1 MTEFFNK
8 IGDAIIA
15 TADMLCDYPEFLLL
29 IGGGLFL
36 FIFSRAVSL
45 RRLPQAIAV
54 LREKQATS
62 SGKETG
68 QISSVQALL
77 SAIAATVGMGNIAG
91 VAVALTVGNGN
102 PGVIF
107 WMWVSA
113 LVGMTTKFFEG
124 TLAIMYKGK
133 DSAGEVQG
141 GPMYI
146 ITKGLGKK
154 WKPLAVAFAIFGL
167 VGTLCVWQANQ
178 LVESVTTVFTTPM
191 GIDNTPWLRLIMG
204 LVMVAI
210 VAAVILRGIKSI
222 AAIASKMVPLMV
234 TLYLIMV
241 LVIMA
246 LNYDKVPGVF
256 ASIFEGAF
264 TFEAGLGGFAYVAL
278 IGARRAAYV
287 NEAGIGTASMM
298 HGASKNTEPVREGL
312 IAMLGPAIDSG
323 LICTLTA
330 IPIIIAGNYI
340 GVGNDPKGL
349 AIALGAWEQL
359 LPHIGH
365 YLLMIIVFF
374 FAFSTMFTY
383 SYYGLKCTNF
393 LFGAHNAKYYNYYY
407 LVMIVVAAVVP
418 LKVVVGF
425 MDIAFFLMACCTMT
439 AILLLS
445 PRVIKAE
452 RDYFSKKKNATA
464 KMK

>member
-1 MTEFFNK
+1 MSDILNK
-8 IGDAIIA
+8 IGEAIIA
-15 TADMLCDYPEFLLL
+15 TADALCEYPEFFLL

-36 FIFSRAVSL
+36 FIYSGAVSI
-45 RRLPQAIAV
+45 RRLPQAIKV
-54 LREKQATS
+54 LRQKQAS
-62 SGKETG
+62 DSGKETG
-68 QISSVQALL
+68 QISSFQALM

-91 VAVALTVGNGN
+91 VAVALTMGNGN

-124 TLAIMYKGK
+124 TLAIMYKGT

-146 ITKGLGKK
+146 ITKGLGEK
-154 WKPLAVAFAIFGL
+154 WKPLAKAFAIFGL

-178 LVESVTTVFTTPM
+178 LVESVATVFTTPM
-191 GIDNTPWLRLIMG
+191 GIENTPMLRFIMG
-204 LVMVAI
+204 IVMVVI

-234 TLYLIMV
+234 ALYLIMV

-246 LNYDKVPGVF
+246 INYQAIPGVF
-256 ASIFEGAF
+256 GSIFKGAF
-264 TFEAGLGGFAYVAL
+264 TFDAELGGFSYFAMTAL

-287 NEAGIGTASMM
+287 NEAGVGTASMM
-298 HGASKNTEPVREGL
+298 HGASKNTEPVKDKCSYSDYGN
-312 IAMLGPAIDSG
+312 M
-323 LICTLTA
+323 TLS
-330 IPIIIAGNYI
+330 
-340 GVGNDPKGL
+340 
-349 AIALGAWEQL
+349 LGAWGQL
-359 LPHIGH
+359 LPGIGH

-383 SYYGLKCTNF
+383 SYYGLKCTNY
-393 LFGAHNAKYYNYYY
+393 LFGAKNAKYYNYYY
-407 LVMIVVAAVVP
+407 LAMIVVAAVVP

-439 AILLLS
+439 ALLLLS
-445 PRVIKAE
+445 PRVKAAARE
-452 RDYFSKKKNATA
+452 YFKKKA
-464 KMK
+464 

>member
-1 MTEFFNK
+1 MSDILNK
-8 IGDAIIA
+8 IGEAIIV
-15 TADMLCDYPEFLLL
+15 TADALCEYPEFFLL

-36 FIFSRAVSL
+36 FIYSGAVSI
-45 RRLPQAIAV
+45 RRLPQAIKV
-54 LREKQATS
+54 LRQKQAS
-62 SGKETG
+62 DSGKETG
-68 QISSVQALL
+68 QISSFQALM

-91 VAVALTVGNGN
+91 VAVALTMGNGN

-124 TLAIMYKGK
+124 TLAIMYKGT

-146 ITKGLGKK
+146 ITKGLGEK
-154 WKPLAVAFAIFGL
+154 WKPLA
-167 VGTLCVWQANQ
+167 WQANQ
-178 LVESVTTVFTTPM
+178 LVESVATVFTTPM
-191 GIDNTPWLRLIMG
+191 GIENTPMLRFIMG
-204 LVMVAI
+204 IVMVVI

-234 TLYLIMV
+234 ALYLIMV

-246 LNYDKVPGVF
+246 INYQAIPGVF
-256 ASIFEGAF
+256 GSIFKGAF
-264 TFEAGLGGFAYVAL
+264 TFDAELGGFSYFAMTAL

-287 NEAGIGTASMM
+287 NEAGVGTASMM

-330 IPIIIAGNYI
+330 IPIIIAGNY
-340 GVGNDPKGL
+340 VGQTDPKGL
-349 AIALGAWEQL
+349 EIALGAWGQL
-359 LPHIGH
+359 LPGIGH

-383 SYYGLKCTNF
+383 SYYGLKCTNY
-393 LFGAHNAKYYNYYY
+393 LFGAKNAKYYNYYY
-407 LVMIVVAAVVP
+407 LAMIVVAAVVP

-439 AILLLS
+439 ALLLLS
-445 PRVIKAE
+445 PRVKAAARE
-452 RDYFSKKKNATA
+452 YFKKKA
-464 KMK
+464 

>member
-1 MTEFFNK
+1 MSDILNK
-8 IGDAIIA
+8 IGEAIIA
-15 TADMLCDYPEFLLL
+15 TADALCEYPEFFLL

-36 FIFSRAVSL
+36 FIYSGAVSI
-45 RRLPQAIAV
+45 RRLPQAIKV
-54 LREKQATS
+54 LRQKQAS
-62 SGKETG
+62 DSGKETG
-68 QISSVQALL
+68 QISSFQALM

-91 VAVALTVGNGN
+91 VAVALTMGNGN

-124 TLAIMYKGK
+124 TLAIMYKGT

-146 ITKGLGKK
+146 ITKGLGEK
-154 WKPLAVAFAIFGL
+154 WKPLAVAFSIFGL
-167 VGTLCVWQANQ
+167 VGTLCFMQANQ

-191 GIDNTPWLRLIMG
+191 GIENTLMLRFIMG
-204 LVMVAI
+204 VIMVAI
-210 VAAVILRGIKSI
+210 VGAVILGGIKRI
-222 AAIASKMVPLMV
+222 ALFASRIVPVMVV
-234 TLYLIMV
+234 LYLIMV

-246 LNYDKVPGVF
+246 MNYKEIPGVF
-256 ASIFEGAF
+256 GQIFEGAF
-264 TFEAGLGGFAYVAL
+264 DMRAGFGAFAYVAL
-278 IGARRAAYV
+278 TGARRAAFV
-287 NEAGIGTASMM
+287 NEAGVGTASMM

-330 IPIIIAGNYI
+330 IPIILAGNY
-340 GVGNDPKGL
+340 VGQTDPKGL
-349 AIALGAWEQL
+349 EIALGAWEQL
-359 LPHIGH
+359 LPNIGH

-383 SYYGLKCTNF
+383 SYYGLKCTNY
-393 LFGAHNAKYYNYYY
+393 LFGAKNAKYYNYYY
-407 LVMIVVAAVVP
+407 LAMIVVAAVVP

-439 AILLLS
+439 ALLLLS
-445 PRVIKAE
+445 PRVKAAARE
-452 RDYFSKKKNATA
+452 YFKKKA
-464 KMK
+464 

>member
-1 MTEFFNK
+1 MSDFLTK

-15 TADMLCDYPEFLLL
+15 TADALCEYPEFLLL

-36 FIFSRAVSL
+36 FIYSGAISI

-54 LREKQATS
+54 LRQKQAS
-62 SGKETG
+62 DSGKETG
-68 QISSVQALL
+68 QISSFQALM

-113 LVGMTTKFFEG
+113 LVGMSTKFFEG

-146 ITKGLGKK
+146 ITKGLGEK
-154 WKPLAVAFAIFGL
+154 WKPLAKAFAIFGL

-191 GIDNTPWLRLIMG
+191 GIENTWVLRFIMG
-204 LVMVAI
+204 VIMVVI

-234 TLYLIMV
+234 ALYLIMV

-246 LNYDKVPGVF
+246 INYDAIPGVF
-256 ASIFEGAF
+256 GSIFKGAF

-287 NEAGIGTASMM
+287 NEAGVGTASMM

-330 IPIIIAGNYI
+330 IPIIIAGNYV
-340 GVGNDPKGL
+340 GVNEPKGL
-349 AIALGAWEQL
+349 AIALGAWGQL
-359 LPHIGH
+359 LPNIGH

-407 LVMIVVAAVVP
+407 LAMIVVAAVVP

-439 AILLLS
+439 ALLLLS
-445 PRVIKAE
+445 PKVKAAAKEYFDKNKKIK
-452 RDYFSKKKNATA
+452 
-464 KMK
+464 